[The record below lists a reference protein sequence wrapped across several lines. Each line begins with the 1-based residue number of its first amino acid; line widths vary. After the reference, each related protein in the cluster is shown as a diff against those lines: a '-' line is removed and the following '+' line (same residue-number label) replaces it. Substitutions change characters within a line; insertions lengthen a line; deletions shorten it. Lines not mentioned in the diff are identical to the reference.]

1 MKTWPKQ
8 LCLDVVRT
16 MTSAGRRL
24 HVDQRGAMSIISV
37 FTLLLL
43 TMVLGLVMNSAR
55 EIDHKVKLQNAA
67 DAATWTGGLVLVRS
81 LNTLAFTNHLLCD
94 VFALTAFMREADEN
108 HSEQSAQEI
117 LEHWER
123 IGPFLATSE
132 FPPFAELGNAI
143 VAKVPI
149 EQQMVKKWS
158 QWARVSSSAIRPVL
172 ESILQNEAIPEFQRT
187 LAIAT
192 PTLTQRAMDEVAR
205 RHGQGWPER
214 IALHGVLWRTIADPV
229 GGTQES
235 VVPSLPAVD
244 PVSTPDPRYFR
255 AARSERDFLAHRYLR
270 QWNNERLREFDG
282 VNGEIGQHGKM
293 SQFANLWRIFSCG
306 QLRVLLEEEYPDRNL
321 TYQLRWIDSGN
332 LSYQIR
338 RQDGIPP
345 QRIPVDQPDLDQ
357 YLERD
362 FMFVGVVYAPPWR
375 QMMPGLFRSP
385 TAGPALSNSAG
396 QAFPIPRTSAPNG
409 GTTAGGAGQAS
420 GALAQAYS
428 QILVSVPRRRLVPDP
443 IWLARRQSSSY
454 HAMHWDLTN
463 QNWNLQLTAAT
474 APTIPEI
481 LSTHPG
487 NVPLQGQLPNLRGLT
502 PQDLHWISNH

>member
-1 MKTWPKQ
+1 MTIISGRIGPR
-8 LCLDVVRT
+8 VART
-16 MTSAGRRL
+16 LASTARRL
-24 HVDQRGAMSIISV
+24 HADQRGAMSIISV

-55 EIDHKVKLQNAA
+55 EVDHKVKLQNSA

-94 VFALTAFMREADEN
+94 VFALTAFMREADAN

-117 LEHWER
+117 LEHWAR
-123 IGPFLATSE
+123 IGPFLASSE

-149 EQQMVKKWS
+149 EQRMVSKWS

-172 ESILQNEAIPEFQRT
+172 ENILQYEAIPEFQRT
-187 LAIAT
+187 LAMAT
-192 PTLTQRAMDEVAR
+192 PTLTQHAMDEVAR
-205 RHGQGWPER
+205 RHGQAWPER
-214 IALHGVLWRTIADPV
+214 IALHGVLWRTIADPI
-229 GGTQES
+229 GGAQES
-235 VVPSLPAVD
+235 VVPSLPVID
-244 PVSTPDPRYFR
+244 PVATPDPRYFR
-255 AARSERDFLAHRYLR
+255 AARSERDYLAHRYLR

-282 VNGEIGQHGKM
+282 VVGEIGQHGKM

-338 RQDGIPP
+338 NQDGIPP
-345 QRIPVDQPDLDQ
+345 QRMPVDQPDLDQ

-375 QMMPGLFRSP
+375 QMMPGLFQSA
-385 TAGPALSNSAG
+385 TAGSALGNSSG
-396 QAFPIPRTSAPNG
+396 RSGTNG
-409 GTTAGGAGQAS
+409 AAS
-420 GALAQAYS
+420 GVAADPSPGTLAQAYT

-443 IWLARRQSSSY
+443 TWIARRQSGSY
-454 HAMHWDLTN
+454 YAMHWDLTN

-474 APTIPEI
+474 APSIPEI
-481 LSTHPG
+481 LSTQPG
-487 NVPLQGQLPNLRGLT
+487 TVPLRGRLPNLRGLT